1 MNLSFYRDE
10 IKYFISKILR
20 KNPQIYFFQYVLRRS
35 MDEQFVSRVL
45 QLDSNPNTVEIKK
58 FGDKNP
64 DRNIYFIEIKPSK
77 GMGFAA
83 YLRHTLLA
91 LFEAERLGFLPVV
104 LYSSQNSLYAEDEAI
119 NGTKNPFEYYFR
131 QVSDIS
137 VAEVYESSRVFL
149 YKWSHSVRI
158 ERDLGDLNPCMTGG
172 YIVDDAYIDKM
183 SVVLKKYIYLNKIVQ
198 DQVFNDMQDL
208 VHGEWDGKKILGV
221 HIRGTDYALN
231 WTNHPNM
238 VGVDEFIEAIDELLS
253 QHDYEYVFLAT
264 DDKSRLTTLIERYG
278 SKLIY
283 YKDVSRGEEAL
294 NIAMM
299 ASDRPRH
306 HYLNGL
312 EVVRDMYTL
321 ARCDSLVCGLSQVAF
336 FARTIRLAES
346 GSYTH
351 LKVLDKGIYQG

>member
-1 MNLSFYRDE
+1 MNLLFYKSE
-10 IKYFISKILR
+10 IKCFISRILHKTPKIL
-20 KNPQIYFFQYVLRRS
+20 FFQYVLRHS
-35 MDEQFVSRVL
+35 MDEQFVSRVVH
-45 QLDSNPNTVEIKK
+45 LDSNPNEIEIKI
-58 FGDKNP
+58 FGNKNP
-64 DRNIYFIEIKPSK
+64 DKNIYFIEIKPSK

-91 LFEAERLGFLPVV
+91 LFEAERLGFVPVV
-104 LYSSQNSLYAEDEAI
+104 LYSSQNNLYAEDEPV
-119 NGTKNPFEYYFR
+119 NGAKNPFEYYFK

-149 YKWSHSVRI
+149 YKWPHSVRI
-158 ERDLGDLNPCMTGG
+158 ERDLGDLNPRMTGG

-183 SVVLKKYIYLNKIVQ
+183 SLVLKKYIQLNKIVQ

-238 VGVDEFIEAIDELLS
+238 VGADEFIEAIDELLS
-253 QHDYEYVFLAT
+253 QHDYEYIFLAT
-264 DDKSRLTTLIERYG
+264 DDKRRLATLHDRYG

-283 YKDVSRGEEAL
+283 YRDVVRGDKAVL
-294 NIAMM
+294 TAM
-299 ASDRPRH
+299 AEINRPRH

-346 GSYTH
+346 GSYKY